1 MLGSIG
7 TPRPIQKIRVLREK
21 LLDHTRQGAASPC
34 VGRVTIRRP
43 AIDFVSFDVLLSG
56 ELGVLFH

>member
-7 TPRPIQKIRVLREK
+7 TPRPIQKNKSASKK
-21 LLDHTRQGAASPC
+21 LLDHTRHGAASPC

-43 AIDFVSFDVLLSG
+43 AIDFVSFDVLLSD